1 MSIEELKQKYNDIT
15 NENIRLFNYLKSIRL
30 TKEQNDYQLSKNS
43 NNINEITDTRE
54 TNKRL
59 VQIKMNKDRK
69 TDYIFKVL
77 KVCII
82 IIGCLVIIPI
92 LVKLN
97 VLSKNTGL
105 GIFLAS
111 VIIIVL
117 AILYCVYIK
126 NYNRDAN
133 DFNKFNFNNPDTQ
146 EIARSKINV
155 DLSESDQ
162 ARCQAFAEIESDY
175 DIELIDSTIFDKYT
189 TPVATSAANGNSNS
203 NGKCV

>member
-1 MSIEELKQKYNDIT
+1 MSIDDLEPKYDYIT

-59 VQIKMNKDRK
+59 VQIKLNKDRK

-105 GIFLAS
+105 GIFLAC

-126 NYNRDAN
+126 NYNRDAH
-133 DFNKFNFNNPDTQ
+133 DFNKFNFNNPDSQ

-175 DIELIDSTIFDKYT
+175 DPELIDSTIFDKYI
-189 TPVATSAANGNSNS
+189 TPVSTTASNGN
-203 NGKCV
+203 KCVQN

>member
-1 MSIEELKQKYNDIT
+1 MSIDDLKTEYDYIT

-59 VQIKMNKDRK
+59 VQIKLNKDRK

-105 GIFLAS
+105 GIFLAC

-117 AILYCVYIK
+117 AILYLIIQLLSK
-126 NYNRDAN
+126 M
-133 DFNKFNFNNPDTQ
+133 KSIQETINP
-146 EIARSKINV
+146 
-155 DLSESDQ
+155 
-162 ARCQAFAEIESDY
+162 
-175 DIELIDSTIFDKYT
+175 
-189 TPVATSAANGNSNS
+189 
-203 NGKCV
+203 

>member
-1 MSIEELKQKYNDIT
+1 MTIEDLKPKYDYIT

-69 TDYIFKVL
+69 TEYIFKVL

-82 IIGCLVIIPI
+82 IIGCLVVIPI

-97 VLSKNTGL
+97 VFSKNTGL
-105 GIFLAS
+105 GIFIAC

-117 AILYCVYIK
+117 AILYFVYVK
-126 NYNRDAN
+126 NYNRDAH
-133 DFNKFNFNNPDTQ
+133 DFNKFNFNNPDTK
-146 EIARSKINV
+146 EIARSKLNV

-162 ARCQAFAEIESDY
+162 ARCQAFSEIEADY
-175 DIELIDSTIFDKYT
+175 NPDTIIHNWDKYVTELQT
-189 TPVATSAANGNSNS
+189 TSVGAS
-203 NGKCV
+203 KCVA